1 MKRKVTWFLMAV
13 TAALVLAPATFAQ
26 AAGAAAAKTTNWV
39 AFAAALALGVAAA
52 GGGLGQGRATAA
64 ACESTARN
72 PGASGPIRT
81 VFIIGVA
88 LIESLVLYVL
98 VIVFIEVLG
107 GR

>member
-1 MKRKVTWFLMAV
+1 MTKK
-13 TAALVLAPATFAQ
+13 AAWILLPLAIALIVAPASFAQ
-26 AAGAAAAKTTNWV
+26 ATGGAAGGGHVDWV
-39 AFAAALALGVAAA
+39 AFAAALALGIAAA

-81 VFIIGVA
+81 SFIIGVA

-98 VIVFIEVLG
+98 VIVFIK
-107 GR
+107 